1 MTINKTLESGTVTL
15 TMKGKLSTTTSP
27 QFQEALTSALN
38 EAKQIIL
45 DFKEV
50 DYVASAGLRVL
61 LLGEKNAKASGKIM
75 TLINVSADIM
85 EIFDVT
91 GFTGILNIK

>member
-1 MTINKTLESGTVTL
+1 MTINKALESGTVTL